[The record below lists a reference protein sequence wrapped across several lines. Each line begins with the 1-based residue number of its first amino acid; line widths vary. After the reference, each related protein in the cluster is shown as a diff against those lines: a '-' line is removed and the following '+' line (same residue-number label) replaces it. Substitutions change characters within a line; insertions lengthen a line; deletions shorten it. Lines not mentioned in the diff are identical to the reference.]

1 MQILKMLLSVFIVII
16 HAMKEQVLL
25 TDLVAGDKVKIIG
38 FHKDQPSYRNKLLA
52 MGLTLGT
59 EFTLIRIAPLGDP
72 IEISVRGFSLILRKN
87 EAKILKL
94 ERVT

>member
-1 MQILKMLLSVFIVII
+1 MKQEHVF
-16 HAMKEQVLL
+16 LN
-25 TDLVAGDKVKIIG
+25 DLNAGDKVKIVG
-38 FHKDQPSYRNKLLA
+38 FYKGQASYRNRLLA
-52 MGLTLGT
+52 MGLTVGT
-59 EFTLIRIAPLGDP
+59 EFTLVRTAPLGDP

>member
-1 MQILKMLLSVFIVII
+1 
-16 HAMKEQVLL
+16 MKQEYVLL
-25 TDLVAGDKVKIIG
+25 NDLSPGERVKIIG
-38 FHKDQPSYRNKLLA
+38 FYKDQPSYRNRLLA
-52 MGLTLGT
+52 MGLTIGT
-59 EFTLIRIAPLGDP
+59 EFTLVRVAPLGDP